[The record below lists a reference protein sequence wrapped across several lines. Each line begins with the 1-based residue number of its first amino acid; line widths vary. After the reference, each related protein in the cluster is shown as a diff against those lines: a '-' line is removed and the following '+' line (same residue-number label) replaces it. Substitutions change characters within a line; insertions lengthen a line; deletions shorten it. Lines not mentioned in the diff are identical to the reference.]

1 MHFYRGT
8 TLIIILAISLC
19 FTSGFTTINALPF
32 RKCYKSFKRL
42 LQTSNCLQAKPNDA
56 ELTGYFQLPEIDSS
70 SAYSSGEYVRSYE
83 DNTDPARDSQEID
96 EATKRRLYRQLLF
109 AFDNYQE
116 SEIMEMSK
124 KILQMPSQLA
134 KILQLTIRAE
144 DIEAAAEKGGGFDEY
159 LYDALR
165 TTRSE
170 IRMYGKDVEFFDD
183 EGKDLR
189 GISSGP
195 SFWPWGRK

>member
-1 MHFYRGT
+1 MHFYRGAT
-8 TLIIILAISLC
+8 VILILAISICL
-19 FTSGFTTINALPF
+19 TSGFTKLNALTS
-32 RKCYKSFKRL
+32 RKYQKSFDRL
-42 LQTSNCLQAKPNDA
+42 LQISNCLQAKPNDA

-70 SAYSSGEYVRSYE
+70 SAYTSREYITSYE
-83 DNTDPARDSQEID
+83 DDNDPGINPEKID

-116 SEIMEMSK
+116 SEIMEMCK
-124 KILQMPSQLA
+124 KILQMPSQLS

-183 EGKDLR
+183 EGKDIR
-189 GISSGP
+189 GSSSGP